1 MASENDGRTDGRTD
15 GRRRMEFRLR
25 RPTSSSSASIDD
37 DDDVVSSSSSSTQ
50 KENAGVKII
59 TMEKQS
65 VETAEGNRRV
75 HRDDSV
81 QDDDDDDV
89 SLTATT
95 TTTTTDEDDERIKD
109 DATYFV
115 LRAER
120 RRRGNGGEATSTRE
134 RRENEEE
141 KITTSRRGK
150 SGETERTTTTT
161 TTTKSVVDD
170 LGEGLGAFTLGRSTS
185 SPGTRRG
192 GGRGGRRAAGG
203 GRLGS
208 WSAFAAK
215 LDDDDDDKVKKG
227 ATVMGE
233 KPSSSSRSV
242 SGKSSPTFEFSAMPG
257 KGGGVNNARPRSAS
271 MQNVSE
277 AATNAKRETLTPS
290 SSPGRAATTT
300 NEEEN
305 AVLRTTVSEPATSAA
320 EEASSPEPMAV
331 DSPNGSDASSAFG
344 STPPPQQQQPRGGFS
359 MGSGGGS
366 TGGSKKSTSFRNRA
380 SSLRVETPT
389 TTNTSMETPG
399 SMRSDSSAFGGASP
413 ASPVFASP
421 TPKKFEFAAPPP
433 SKPSPRKSPPNGGS
447 AEKPPKSPGLFS
459 MGSEEKAPSASTKS
473 RSFKYAQR
481 AGREKRSVGSPTAGP
496 ADVSQLSRAAAKISI
511 QEYNAEETERLRQ
524 QGNTLYREQKYAE
537 ADAMYSKAIIA
548 LATAPRTDFTVS
560 EADANPLGAEFPTF
574 AGRAAAVLLTNR
586 AAARMMIPSEMTP
599 EERTLAAEKELLLQ
613 ALMDCEHAIDAD
625 ATYARAFVRA
635 AGCHMKMA
643 AFEDALA
650 LLEGGNVPEDAE
662 IEKAAVEAKAMLEHL
677 NKINIG
683 LTKLRDFDAGLPRMG
698 SDELAHPL
706 DEARESLVQSVAA
719 LSAYPAIYA
728 TKHAKTFIET
738 KALLLNAC
746 GAYHEACTFISE
758 IEKYGMKDEA
768 WMPKYTFT
776 AYFGKGD
783 LRAAIE
789 YADQATGRDLDP
801 ELVSMAKT
809 MMKGKDEGNA
819 LFNAKKYADAVK
831 AYTVAF
837 EAGTSPIAAAYC
849 SVVLGNRAAAYQ
861 GLNETLNALADC
873 GRALS
878 FNPWNVKALSRR
890 SSIHE
895 SIRCWDDA
903 ANDLKAYIQIA
914 GRTNYDLFSSAQER
928 RNALALATERLRAVE
943 PRTQAQAHSQVD
955 MYQILGLSTLRFQA
969 TAADIK
975 KAYRALALKFHPDKS
990 NRNMHAW
997 VPAQALHDDADRLF
1011 KLLGETNA
1019 QLGDPALR
1027 RVFDETE
1034 RIRDASQ
1041 QRRTFTRSST
1051 WSASSARDFQYGQD
1065 VPWTS
1070 APRRKPRVNREK
1082 TGNNYYWDF

>member
-1 MASENDGRTDGRTD
+1 M
-15 GRRRMEFRLR
+15 
-25 RPTSSSSASIDD
+25 
-37 DDDVVSSSSSSTQ
+37 
-50 KENAGVKII
+50 
-59 TMEKQS
+59 
-65 VETAEGNRRV
+65 
-75 HRDDSV
+75 
-81 QDDDDDDV
+81 
-89 SLTATT
+89 
-95 TTTTTDEDDERIKD
+95 
-109 DATYFV
+109 
-115 LRAER
+115 
-120 RRRGNGGEATSTRE
+120 
-134 RRENEEE
+134 
-141 KITTSRRGK
+141 
-150 SGETERTTTTT
+150 
-161 TTTKSVVDD
+161 
-170 LGEGLGAFTLGRSTS
+170 
-185 SPGTRRG
+185 
-192 GGRGGRRAAGG
+192 
-203 GRLGS
+203 
-208 WSAFAAK
+208 
-215 LDDDDDDKVKKG
+215 
-227 ATVMGE
+227 
-233 KPSSSSRSV
+233 
-242 SGKSSPTFEFSAMPG
+242 
-257 KGGGVNNARPRSAS
+257 
-271 MQNVSE
+271 
-277 AATNAKRETLTPS
+277 
-290 SSPGRAATTT
+290 
-300 NEEEN
+300 
-305 AVLRTTVSEPATSAA
+305 
-320 EEASSPEPMAV
+320 
-331 DSPNGSDASSAFG
+331 
-344 STPPPQQQQPRGGFS
+344 
-359 MGSGGGS
+359 
-366 TGGSKKSTSFRNRA
+366 
-380 SSLRVETPT
+380 
-389 TTNTSMETPG
+389 
-399 SMRSDSSAFGGASP
+399 
-413 ASPVFASP
+413 
-421 TPKKFEFAAPPP
+421 
-433 SKPSPRKSPPNGGS
+433 
-447 AEKPPKSPGLFS
+447 
-459 MGSEEKAPSASTKS
+459 
-473 RSFKYAQR
+473 
-481 AGREKRSVGSPTAGP
+481 GSPTAGQ

-548 LATAPRTDFTVS
+548 LATAPRTNFTVS
-560 EADANPLGAEFPTF
+560 DADVNPLGAEFSTF

-599 EERTLAAEKELLLQ
+599 EERTVAAEKELLLQ
-613 ALMDCEHAIDAD
+613 ALMDCEHAIQAD

-706 DEARESLVQSVAA
+706 DEVRESLVQSVAA

-728 TKHAKTFIET
+728 TKHAKTFVET

-758 IEKYGMKDEA
+758 IEKHGMKDEA

-789 YADQATGRDLDP
+789 YADQAAGRDLDP

-861 GLNETLNALADC
+861 GLNETLSALADC

-903 ANDLKAYIQIA
+903 ANDLKAYIRIA
-914 GRTNYDLFSSAQER
+914 GRTNYDLFSSSQER

-943 PRTQAQAHSQVD
+943 PRTQGQAHSQVD

>member
-1 MASENDGRTDGRTD
+1 
-15 GRRRMEFRLR
+15 MELLNR
-25 RPTSSSSASIDD
+25 TSSSSNQ
-37 DDDVVSSSSSSTQ
+37 SSPSNPFVAQ
-50 KENAGVKII
+50 DGKERAATTTTTTTTRMAHRFG
-59 TMEKQS
+59 
-65 VETAEGNRRV
+65 VETAEGNRRETSDG
-75 HRDDSV
+75 DDG
-81 QDDDDDDV
+81 DDDDDDAT
-89 SLTATT
+89 LTT
-95 TTTTTDEDDERIKD
+95 TEEEEEENADDDVKD
-109 DATYFV
+109 DAAYFV

-120 RRRGNGGEATSTRE
+120 RRKGNAMTTGSVRDKRAVDG
-134 RRENEEE
+134 EE
-141 KITTSRRGK
+141 KITGGRAERRGK
-150 SGETERTTTTT
+150 EEDDAVGSPVPEEHQSTQGRT
-161 TTTKSVVDD
+161 SVDD
-170 LGEGLGAFTLGRSTS
+170 LGEGLGAFTLGRSTTLS
-185 SPGTRRG
+185 SPGTRRAG

-215 LDDDDDDKVKKG
+215 LDDEEKRG
-227 ATVMGE
+227 AAMEAETT
-233 KPSSSSRSV
+233 KSSRSA

-257 KGGGVNNARPRSAS
+257 KSAGVQRNVNNARPRSAS
-271 MQNVSE
+271 MQHVSE
-277 AATNAKRETLTPS
+277 AATNAKRETMTPS
-290 SSPGRAATTT
+290 SAGT
-300 NEEEN
+300 NE
-305 AVLRTTVSEPATSAA
+305 APVRATVSEPATSAA
-320 EEASSPEPMAV
+320 EDASSPEPMVV
-331 DSPNGSDASSAFG
+331 DSPNGSDASSAYG
-344 STPPPQQQQPRGGFS
+344 STPPPNGGFS
-359 MGSGGGS
+359 MGAGGGS

-389 TTNTSMETPG
+389 TNTSMETPG
-399 SMRSDSSAFGGASP
+399 SMRSDSSTFGGASP

-433 SKPSPRKSPPNGGS
+433 SKPSPRKSSPNGGS
-447 AEKPPKSPGLFS
+447 ADKPPKSPGLFN
-459 MGSEEKAPSASTKS
+459 MGLEEKTLSASTKS

-481 AGREKRSVGSPTAGP
+481 AGREKRSVESPTA
-496 ADVSQLSRAAAKISI
+496 AQVDVSQLSRSAAKISI

-524 QGNTLYREQKYAE
+524 QGNALYREQKYAK
-537 ADAMYSKAIIA
+537 ADDMYTMAILA
-548 LATAPRTDFTVS
+548 LATAPRTDFTVRK
-560 EADANPLGAEFPTF
+560 EDANPFGAEFSTF
-574 AGRAAAVLLTNR
+574 VGREAAVLLTNR
-586 AAARMMIPSEMTP
+586 AAARMMIPSEVKP
-599 EERTLAAEKELLLQ
+599 EEMTLALEKEMLLR
-613 ALMDCEHAIDAD
+613 ALMDCEHAIHAD
-625 ATYARAFVRA
+625 ATYPRAFVRA
-635 AGCHMKMA
+635 AGCHIKMA

-650 LLEGGNVPEDAE
+650 LLESGNVPEDAE
-662 IEKAAVEAKAMLEHL
+662 IEKATVEAKAMLEHL
-677 NKINIG
+677 NKIDMG

-706 DEARESLVQSVAA
+706 DEVRESLVQSVAA

-728 TKHAKTFIET
+728 SRHAKTFIET

-746 GAYHEACTFISE
+746 GAYHEACTFITE
-758 IEKYGMKDEA
+758 IEKYGMKDES
-768 WMPKYTFT
+768 WVPKYTFT
-776 AYFGKGD
+776 AFFGKGD

-789 YADQATGRDLDP
+789 YADQATGHDLDP

-831 AYTVAF
+831 AYTIAF
-837 EAGTSPIAAAYC
+837 EAGTAPIAAAYC
-849 SVVLGNRAAAYQ
+849 SVILGNRAAAYQ
-861 GLNETLNALADC
+861 GLNETLSALADC

-878 FNPWNVKALSRR
+878 FNPWNIKALSRR

-895 SIRCWDDA
+895 SIRCWNEA
-903 ANDLKAYIQIA
+903 VNDLKAYIQIA
-914 GRTNYDLFSSAQER
+914 GRANYDLFSSTQER
-928 RNALALATERLRAVE
+928 RNALALATERLRTVE

-955 MYQILGLSTLRFQA
+955 MYQILGLSKLRFQA

-1065 VPWTS
+1065 MPWTS

-1082 TGNNYYWDF
+1082 TGNNYYWD

>member
-1 MASENDGRTDGRTD
+1 
-15 GRRRMEFRLR
+15 MEFR
-25 RPTSSSSASIDD
+25 RPIASSSVSIDED
-37 DDDVVSSSSSSTQ
+37 SDSDSDSDGVVSSSSARKK
-50 KENAGVKII
+50 KEEGDDAFRE
-59 TMEKQS
+59 MMMMKQS

-75 HRDDSV
+75 HHHRGDYDSIE
-81 QDDDDDDV
+81 DDDV
-89 SLTATT
+89 SLTTT
-95 TTTTTDEDDERIKD
+95 TTTTTDEDDDERIKD

-120 RRRGNGGEATSTRE
+120 RRRGNGGGTTTTAADAE
-134 RRENEEE
+134 EEE
-141 KITTSRRGK
+141 KISRGK

-161 TTTKSVVDD
+161 TTTSPSPTTKSVVDD

-192 GGRGGRRAAGG
+192 GGRGGRRGATRPAGGG

-215 LDDDDDDKVKKG
+215 LDDDADGVKKG
-227 ATVMGE
+227 VTVMGE

-277 AATNAKRETLTPS
+277 AATNAKRETLT
-290 SSPGRAATTT
+290 TTT
-300 NEEEN
+300 NEEKN
-305 AVLRTTVSEPATSAA
+305 SVLRTTVSEPATSAA

-331 DSPNGSDASSAFG
+331 DAPNGSDASSAFG
-344 STPPPQQQQPRGGFS
+344 STPPPQPPPRGGFS

-380 SSLRVETPT
+380 SSLRVETPTT

-433 SKPSPRKSPPNGGS
+433 SKPSPRKSSPNGGS
-447 AEKPPKSPGLFS
+447 ADKPPKSPGLFS
-459 MGSEEKAPSASTKS
+459 MGSEEKAASASTKS

-481 AGREKRSVGSPTAGP
+481 AGREKRSTGSPTAGQA